1 VIRVASATHVR
12 PIAGEVVAGDAC
24 LVARWSRGLLLA
36 VCDGLGHGPAAAEAA
51 EVFVAHVRAAVEAP
65 LEQLLAESH
74 RELRR
79 TRGAVA
85 SIARIDEGIGRVEVA
100 GIGNVT
106 TLVAAAGAPA
116 SHVPMPAGVLGGSYR
131 AARPRAYDFGV
142 GDLVVMHTDGVRSRF
157 DLASLRGLSPDRLA
171 RAVVGTF
178 GKTSDDAACAV
189 ALGAVEGHGRAGRD
203 GGGGDTE
210 PGGGDDPSSLAIA
223 IRLPGD
229 PECCA
234 VGARAFAGR
243 LGFTVRRQWEV
254 SIAVSEL
261 ATNVLRHADDGVLTL
276 SHVPGPP
283 ERVVV
288 EIVDRARPASDV
300 GGPNPHG
307 LPGLGV
313 GLASVH
319 RMMDHVAIEARP
331 EGRRVVAWKYR

>member
-1 VIRVASATHVR
+1 VIHVASATHVR
-12 PIAGEVVAGDAC
+12 PLAGEEVACDAC
-24 LVARWSRGLLLA
+24 LVVRWSRGLLVA

-51 EVFVAHVRAAVEAP
+51 EVFVAHVRASVEAP
-65 LEQLLAESH
+65 LEQILAESH

-79 TRGAVA
+79 TRGVVA
-85 SIARIDEGIGRVEVA
+85 SIARIDEGGGRVEVA

-106 TLVAAAGAPA
+106 TLVAPAGSPP
-116 SHVPMPAGVLGGSYR
+116 SHVPVPSGVLGGSYR
-131 AARPRAYDFGV
+131 AARPRGFDFGL

-157 DLASLRGLSPDRLA
+157 DLAPLRGLSPDRIA
-171 RAVVGTF
+171 RAVVGTY

-189 ALGAVEGHGRAGRD
+189 ALGSADAREEGA
-203 GGGGDTE
+203 
-210 PGGGDDPSSLAIA
+210 GDDAGSLAIA
-223 IRLPGD
+223 IRRPGD

-288 EIVDRARPASDV
+288 EIVDRARPPSEAAV
-300 GGPNPHG
+300 PNQHG

-313 GLASVH
+313 GLACVH
-319 RMMDHVAIEARP
+319 RMMDHVVIESGP
-331 EGRRVVAWKYR
+331 VGRRVVAWKYR